1 MGAAKAG
8 VTVVTFEEKEN
19 ADALHSA
26 LKDSGARG
34 LYFSP
39 ATEVS
44 EGKSRESVL
53 YDLMPELENLY
64 PGDALNLGAYP

>member
-8 VTVVTFEEKEN
+8 VTCVTFSEKDDM
-19 ADALHSA
+19 DALHSA

-39 ATEVS
+39 STPI
-44 EGKSRESVL
+44 
-53 YDLMPELENLY
+53 D
-64 PGDALNLGAYP
+64 GDVTRKTYL